1 MTEEATM
8 ELIKRRMI
16 GEELSEEEIFKIIKD
31 ISNEKLNDIEIA
43 GFIFSQ
49 ALRGMTDK
57 EIISMIKAM
66 VNTGKKI
73 SFENQIIYDKHSLGG
88 VPGNKVTL
96 LIVPIV
102 AAYGLKIPKTSSRAI
117 TSPSGTADTME
128 VLAPVE
134 FKAEEVVSMV
144 GKTNGLIVEAD
155 NDICPVDADIIKI
168 EHYLGLNPESMMV
181 SSILAKKIAM
191 GINRL
196 VVDVPIEGT
205 KVGSMADGQQISK
218 RIVKIGEQLGL
229 KIICGLTYGGQ
240 PIGNNIGPSL
250 EASEALESLKITH
263 PDKTNSLIEKSTDLA
278 GILFEMSGVAKGKGK
293 SIAMDLLT
301 SGKALEKMKQIIEIQ
316 GGDPQI
322 INEIP
327 KSQFQETIECPR
339 TGYIT
344 QVDNAKLIKIA
355 RLAGAPEDKT
365 AGIIIFGK
373 RGDKIKKDKPL
384 IKIFANDNNNLSKAT
399 KLALTSN
406 PIKIEGMLL
415 KQI

>member
-1 MTEEATM
+1 MSKETTM

-16 GEELSEEEIFKIIKD
+16 GEELSENEIMKIIND

-49 ALRGMTDK
+49 ALKGMTNN
-57 EIISMIKAM
+57 EVLSMIKAM
-66 VNTGKKI
+66 VETGKKI
-73 SFENQIIYDKHSLGG
+73 SFENQVIYDKHSLGG

-102 AAYGLKIPKTSSRAI
+102 AAYGLMIPKTSSRAI

-134 FKAEEVVSMV
+134 FKAEEVISMV
-144 GKTNGLIVEAD
+144 KKTKGVVVEAD

-168 EHYLGLNPESMMV
+168 EHYLGLNPESMMI

-196 VVDVPIEGT
+196 VIDVPVEGT
-205 KVGSMADGQQISK
+205 KVCSMEDGQKISQ
-218 RIVKIGEQLGL
+218 RIVKIGKKLGL
-229 KIICGLTYGGQ
+229 EIKAGLTYGGQ
-240 PIGNNIGPSL
+240 PIGNNIGPTL
-250 EASEALESLKITH
+250 EAQEAIESLQITH

-278 GILFEMSGVAKGKGK
+278 GILFEMSGVEKGKGK
-293 SIAMDLLT
+293 SIAMDLLI
-301 SGKALEKMKQIIEIQ
+301 SGKALDKMKQIIEIQ
-316 GGDPQI
+316 GGNTKI
-322 INEIP
+322 IDEIP
-327 KSQFQETIECPR
+327 KSQYQETIECPR

-344 QVDNAKLIKIA
+344 HVDNSKLVKIA

-365 AGIIIFGK
+365 AGIVIFGK
-373 RGDKIKKDKPL
+373 RGDKIRKGGPL
-384 IKIFANDNNNLSKAT
+384 LNIYANNSNNLSKALD
-399 KLALTSN
+399 LALTSK
-406 PIKIEGMLL
+406 PLKIEGMLL